1 MNVRHDWL
9 HYEAGGAAVMTK
21 LMCLRVEGSAKYAV
35 IVGGDLWS
43 MIDGLIWRD
52 AISDQEQTC
61 RTRDTRM
68 PAAEPHCLMAKF
80 HYADFPVTS
89 ATNP

>member
-1 MNVRHDWL
+1 
-9 HYEAGGAAVMTK
+9 
-21 LMCLRVEGSAKYAV
+21 
-35 IVGGDLWS
+35 